1 MSRLSEPGTPVP
13 RRRWA
18 ICKGCFLAS
27 SSCRPLAW
35 IACWS
40 PVRRKGPGMVI
51 GGAARL
57 GIADQYGSAHAAPTG
72 LIGLVVLV
80 AVVVAVILS
89 RRGQ

>member
-1 MSRLSEPGTPVP
+1 
-13 RRRWA
+13 
-18 ICKGCFLAS
+18 
-27 SSCRPLAW
+27 
-35 IACWS
+35 
-40 PVRRKGPGMVI
+40 MVI

-89 RRGQ
+89 KRGK

>member
-1 MSRLSEPGTPVP
+1 
-13 RRRWA
+13 
-18 ICKGCFLAS
+18 
-27 SSCRPLAW
+27 
-35 IACWS
+35 
-40 PVRRKGPGMVI
+40 MVI

-89 RRGQ
+89 KRGE